1 MRSKLY
7 SYFHKKFFY
16 QSSKSFYSFIFQ
28 LDHQSNLYIRRIKKY
43 NKNNALYYKNLN
55 LNDPFFVIDNKNKI
69 NRF

>member
-1 MRSKLY
+1 MIIIS
-7 SYFHKKFFY
+7 
-16 QSSKSFYSFIFQ
+16 Q

-55 LNDPFFVIDNKNKI
+55 LNDPFFVVDNKNKI